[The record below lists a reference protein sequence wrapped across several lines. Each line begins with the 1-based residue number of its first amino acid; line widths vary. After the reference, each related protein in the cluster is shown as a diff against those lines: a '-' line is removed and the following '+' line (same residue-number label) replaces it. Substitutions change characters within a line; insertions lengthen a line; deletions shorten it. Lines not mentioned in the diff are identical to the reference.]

1 MSIRDK
7 SRVLALLKELELIE
21 KKSLQ
26 IGIFGED
33 DSQILMIARVHEF
46 GVQIKVT
53 DKMRGYL
60 SAVKDIHLRA
70 DTTHINIPE
79 RSYIRAGF
87 DFNRNKFMQQGK
99 VLIERVIEGKITA
112 HKMFE
117 LLGEYLSGA
126 IKQYVTNLSNPPLSN
141 VTIENK
147 GSSNPLIDTG
157 RMRDSITYKVVG

>member
-7 SRVLALLKELELIE
+7 SRVPALLKELELIE

-33 DSQILMIARVHEF
+33 DSDILMIARVHEF
-46 GVQIKVT
+46 GVKVT
-53 DKMRGYL
+53 VTPKMRGYL
-60 SAVKDIHLRA
+60 SAVKDIHLKA

-87 DFNRNKFMQQGK
+87 DFNQNKFMQQGK

-112 HKMFE
+112 HRMFE

-126 IKQYVTNLSNPPLSN
+126 IKQYATNLSKPPLSN
-141 VTIENK
+141 ITIENK